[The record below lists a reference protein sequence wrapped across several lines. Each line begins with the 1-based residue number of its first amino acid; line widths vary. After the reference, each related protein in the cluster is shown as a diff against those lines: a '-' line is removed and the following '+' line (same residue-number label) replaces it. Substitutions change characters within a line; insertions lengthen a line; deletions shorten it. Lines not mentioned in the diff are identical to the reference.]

1 METLK
6 QHWESIYEKKSLME
20 VSWYEPIPETSLSF
34 IEECYLLKD
43 AAIIDIGGGDSF
55 FSEGLLKEGY
65 TNLSVLDISGKSI
78 QRAKERLGKNA
89 NKIHWVES
97 DILDFKPAQQYDVWH
112 DRAAFHFLT
121 HREDQKR
128 YIQIVHH
135 ALRDNGYLLLAP
147 FSDAGP
153 DKCSGL
159 PVQQY
164 SEESMEKLLN
174 PYFKKVKCIRQ
185 EHATPF
191 NTMQSFLFCSFK
203 RLRAP
208 RKT

>member
-55 FSEGLLKEGY
+55 LAENLFRKGY
-65 TNLSVLDISGKSI
+65 NNLSVLDISGKALKRARTRMGKDAGKI
-78 QRAKERLGKNA
+78 QWIERDVLKFNP
-89 NKIHWVES
+89 
-97 DILDFKPAQQYDVWH
+97 DQQYDLWH

-121 HREDQKR
+121 NTPNKET
-128 YIQIVHH
+128 YIQTAHKAIK
-135 ALRDNGYLLLAP
+135 DNGYLLLGT
-147 FSDAGP
+147 FSNNGP

-164 SEESMEKLLN
+164 SEESLTSLLE
-174 PYFKKVKCIRQ
+174 PYFKKLKCIRQ
-185 EHATPF
+185 KHPTPF
-191 NTMQSFLFCSFK
+191 RTTQDFLFCIFK
-203 RLRAP
+203 KRC
-208 RKT
+208 